1 MLKWWHI
8 KLSER
13 NEFIPIKHTKE
24 SIEWYKALKAGIIGL
39 PTVQLYNK
47 SEHFQSKTCST
58 QSKTDQK
65 ISIINKTFPPV
76 RFLNQYISPYFHQK
90 GKKE

>member
-8 KLSER
+8 KLSEQ

-65 ISIINKTFPPV
+65 ISIIPFNPGQQQQRK
-76 RFLNQYISPYFHQK
+76 
-90 GKKE
+90 KKENKKKLA

>member
-58 QSKTDQK
+58 QSKQTKNIDYSFQSWPTTTTKEKGEQK
-65 ISIINKTFPPV
+65 K
-76 RFLNQYISPYFHQK
+76 LA
-90 GKKE
+90 

>member
-8 KLSER
+8 KLSEQ
-13 NEFIPIKHTKE
+13 NEFIPLKHTKE

-65 ISIINKTFPPV
+65 ISIIPFNPGQQQQRK
-76 RFLNQYISPYFHQK
+76 
-90 GKKE
+90 KKENKKKISIE

>member
-65 ISIINKTFPPV
+65 ISIIPFNPGQQQQRK
-76 RFLNQYISPYFHQK
+76 
-90 GKKE
+90 KKENKKKISIE

>member
-8 KLSER
+8 KLSEQ

-65 ISIINKTFPPV
+65 ISIIPFNPGQQQQRKKMENKKK
-76 RFLNQYISPYFHQK
+76 ISI
-90 GKKE
+90 E

>member
-58 QSKTDQK
+58 QSKTDQNIDYSFQSWPTTTTK
-65 ISIINKTFPPV
+65 EKGE
-76 RFLNQYISPYFHQK
+76 QK
-90 GKKE
+90 KLA

>member
-65 ISIINKTFPPV
+65 YRLSIKHSPF
-76 RFLNQYISPYFHQK
+76 NQYISPYFHQK
-90 GKKE
+90 L

>member
-1 MLKWWHI
+1 MLKWWYI
-8 KLSER
+8 KLSEQ

-65 ISIINKTFPPV
+65 ISIIPFNPGQQQQRK
-76 RFLNQYISPYFHQK
+76 
-90 GKKE
+90 KKENKKKISIE

>member
-47 SEHFQSKTCST
+47 SEHFQRKTCST

-65 ISIINKTFPPV
+65 ISIIPFNPGQQQQRK
-76 RFLNQYISPYFHQK
+76 
-90 GKKE
+90 KKENKKKISIE

>member
-8 KLSER
+8 KLSEQ

-65 ISIINKTFPPV
+65 ISIIPFNPGQQQQRK
-76 RFLNQYISPYFHQK
+76 
-90 GKKE
+90 KKENKKN

>member
-24 SIEWYKALKAGIIGL
+24 SIEWYKALKAGIIDCQ
-39 PTVQLYNK
+39 PYNYTINLNTFK
-47 SEHFQSKTCST
+47 ARLVAHS
-58 QSKTDQK
+58 QK
-65 ISIINKTFPPV
+65 QTKKYRLFLSILANNNNERKRRT
-76 RFLNQYISPYFHQK
+76 
-90 GKKE
+90 KKN

>member
-65 ISIINKTFPPV
+65 YRLFLSILANNNNERKGE
-76 RFLNQYISPYFHQK
+76 QK
-90 GKKE
+90 KLA

>member
-8 KLSER
+8 KLSEQ

-65 ISIINKTFPPV
+65 ISIIPFNPGQQQQRK
-76 RFLNQYISPYFHQK
+76 
-90 GKKE
+90 KKENKKKISIE

>member
-8 KLSER
+8 KLSEQ

-65 ISIINKTFPPV
+65 ISIIPFNPG
-76 RFLNQYISPYFHQK
+76 QQK
-90 GKKE
+90 QRKKKENKKKISIE

>member
-8 KLSER
+8 KLSEQ

-24 SIEWYKALKAGIIGL
+24 YIEWYKALKAGIIGL

-65 ISIINKTFPPV
+65 ISIIPFNPGQQQQRKKMENKKK
-76 RFLNQYISPYFHQK
+76 ISI
-90 GKKE
+90 E

>member
-65 ISIINKTFPPV
+65 ISIIPFNPGQQQQRKKMENKKK
-76 RFLNQYISPYFHQK
+76 ISI
-90 GKKE
+90 E

>member
-1 MLKWWHI
+1 MP

-13 NEFIPIKHTKE
+13 NEFIPIKHKE

-58 QSKTDQK
+58 QSKQTK
-65 ISIINKTFPPV
+65 ISIIPFNPGQNNNERKRRT
-76 RFLNQYISPYFHQK
+76 
-90 GKKE
+90 KKLA